1 MRLLD
6 DDAVTFPDRLRLIVQ
21 YVLYRQGLLPS
32 DIRKLLAHAQL
43 PSQDG
48 EVIHNLDLLGGQV
61 SRSLKET
68 RAAPHSFFARGQATP
83 TDEESSLSRYNPTL
97 KLMLEAHVQGT
108 LDQIL
113 FPFTRPHIGSGDRL
127 TGQESISQAS
137 LRSAKPTWARTR
149 SSAIEPRQRVIV
161 FMAGG
166 ATYSESRACYE
177 ISELCS
183 KDIFLTTSHMITPSL
198 YLRQVGDLSVDKR
211 RLNLPSEQPKPKAP
225 AHLFERDPPPQTQ
238 QHQIATKADS
248 GLSKTRGEPIQRPTN
263 GGGGSLQPDTMLP
276 PASSKPLK
284 KDKEKDNEKRKK
296 HHFFG
301 SKK

>member
-1 MRLLD
+1 M
-6 DDAVTFPDRLRLIVQ
+6 Q

-48 EVIHNLDLLGGQV
+48 EVIHNLDLLGAQV

-68 RAAPHSFFARGQATP
+68 RPVSHSFFARGQAT
-83 TDEESSLSRYNPTL
+83 TVNEESSLSRYNPTL
-97 KLMLEAHVQGT
+97 KSILEAHVQGT
-108 LDQIL
+108 LDQTL
-113 FPFTRPHIGSGDRL
+113 FPFTRPHIDSGDRL

-149 SSAIEPRQRVIV
+149 SSATEPRQRVIV

-177 ISELCS
+177 TSELCS
-183 KDIFLTTSHMITPSL
+183 KDIFLTTSHMTNPSL

-211 RLNLPSEQPKPKAP
+211 RLNLPSEQPRPRAP
-225 AHLFERDPPPQTQ
+225 AHLFERDPSPQSQTLQ
-238 QHQIATKADS
+238 AAAKVDVGSTKP
-248 GLSKTRGEPIQRPTN
+248 RGEPTQRSAN
-263 GGGGSLQPDTMLP
+263 GGGGSPHPDTMLSSASNK
-276 PASSKPLK
+276 PAR
-284 KDKEKDNEKRKK
+284 KDKEKDIEKKKK
-296 HHFFG
+296 HHFFS